1 MKGIKLSPS
10 ILAAD
15 FTKLGENIRC
25 AVDAGADYIHV
36 DVMDGNFVPS
46 ISFGMPVL
54 ESIKNCADTVF
65 DVHLM
70 VDEPG
75 RYVKEFKD
83 AGADILTVH
92 AEACKHLHRTIASI
106 KECGMKAGVSI
117 NPATPLCAI
126 EEILGEVDLVL
137 IMSVNPGFGGQ
148 KYIES
153 SYAKLSR
160 LKKMREERNYS
171 FEIEVDGGVTKKNVE
186 SIIKAGAEVIVSG
199 SAVFK
204 GDIALN
210 VKEFKNIF
218 DRI

>member
-70 VDEPG
+70 VDEPA

-160 LKKMREERNYS
+160 LKKMREEGNYS

-210 VKEFKNIF
+210 VKEFKDIF